1 MKNSKPCLAASAM
14 LATVLAGGVLV
25 RAGQQGQAPAQ
36 FPLSNTIRPTGQ
48 GVTAAY
54 EGWFYNTDG
63 TISLLIGYFNRNT
76 KQELDVAVGPNN
88 RIEPGG
94 PDQGQPTRF
103 LTGRQFGVFAIKVP
117 KDFGAKQL
125 TWTLVAN
132 GQTNVIPLHI
142 KPDWVVEPFEDAGSK
157 NTPPVLRFKPDGP
170 GMTGP
175 PAGIASTYTTTMPNP
190 VTLTAWVTDEPP
202 KLNVVP
208 NQQRGR
214 SRGAAGTPAPPPLSI
229 TWSKYRGPGQVT
241 FAAAKPP
248 IDKADG
254 GKATTTATFSES
266 GDYILRAQANDQSGD
281 GGGGFQCCW
290 SNAFVTVSVKPAAT
304 TNEAQGFSPARRFSQ
319 R

>member
-1 MKNSKPCLAASAM
+1 MRRNNPTRLAIALITCAI
-14 LATVLAGGVLV
+14 AGSVLV
-25 RAGQQGQAPAQ
+25 HAGQQPPPVGQAPAP
-36 FPLSNTIRPTGQ
+36 FPLSGTIRTTGQ

-54 EGWFYNTDG
+54 EGWFYNKDG

-76 KQELDVAVGPNN
+76 KQELDVPVGPNN

-94 PDQGQPTRF
+94 PDQGQPTHF
-103 LTGRQFGVFAIKVP
+103 LPGRQYGVFAIKVP
-117 KDFGAKQL
+117 KDFGTRQL

-132 GQTNVIPLHI
+132 GQTNVIPMHI
-142 KPDWVVEPFEDAGSK
+142 KPDWIVEPFEDAGSK
-157 NTPPVLRFKPDGP
+157 NTPPVLRFQPDGKAV
-170 GMTGP
+170 TGP

-190 VTLTAWVTDEPP
+190 VTLTTWVTDEPP

-214 SRGAAGTPAPPPLSI
+214 GRGAAGAPATPQPPPLSV

-254 GKATTTATFSES
+254 GRATTTASFSAP
-266 GDYILRAQANDQSGD
+266 GDYVLRVQANDQSGD
-281 GGGGFQCCW
+281 GGGGFECCW
-290 SNAFVTVSVKPAAT
+290 SNTFVAISVKPAVT
-304 TNEAQGFSPARRFSQ
+304 STGGQ

>member
-1 MKNSKPCLAASAM
+1 MRSRKSRVAASAM
-14 LATVLAGGVLV
+14 LATVLGGGVLV
-25 RAGQQGQAPAQ
+25 RAGQQGQAPTQ

-54 EGWFYNTDG
+54 EGWFYNKDG

-76 KQELDVAVGPNN
+76 KQELDVPVGPNN

-94 PDQGQPTRF
+94 PDQGQPTHF

-117 KDFGAKQL
+117 KDFGARQI

-132 GQTNVIPLHI
+132 GQTNVIPMHI

-157 NTPPVLRFKPDGP
+157 NTPPVLRFQPDGKS
-170 GMTGP
+170 MTGP
-175 PAGIASTYTTTMPNP
+175 PVGTASTYTTVMPSP
-190 VTLTAWVTDEPP
+190 MTLTAWVTDEPP
-202 KLNVVP
+202 KVNVAP
-208 NQQRGR
+208 NQPRGR
-214 SRGAAGTPAPPPLSI
+214 GRGAAGAPTTPQPPPPPPLSI

-241 FAAAKPP
+241 FAAVKPP

-254 GKATTTATFSES
+254 GKATTTVTFSEP
-266 GDYILRAQANDQSGD
+266 GDYILRVQANDQSGD

-290 SNAFVTVSVKPAAT
+290 SNAHVAVSVKPAVAST
-304 TNEAQGFSPARRFSQ
+304 GGER
-319 R
+319 

>member
-1 MKNSKPCLAASAM
+1 MRSSKSRVAASAV

-25 RAGQQGQAPAQ
+25 RAGQQGQAPTQ
-36 FPLSNTIRPTGQ
+36 FPLSNTIRATGQ

-54 EGWFYNTDG
+54 EGWFYNKDG

-76 KQELDVAVGPNN
+76 KQELDVPVGPNN

-94 PDQGQPTRF
+94 PDQGQPTHF

-117 KDFGAKQL
+117 KDFGARQL

-132 GQTNVIPLHI
+132 GQTNVIPVHI

-157 NTPPVLRFKPDGP
+157 NTPPVLRFQLDGT

-190 VTLTAWVTDEPP
+190 VTLTAWVSDEPP
-202 KLNVVP
+202 KVNVAP
-208 NQQRGR
+208 NQPRGR
-214 SRGAAGTPAPPPLSI
+214 GRGAAGAPTTPQPPPLSI

-254 GKATTTATFSES
+254 GKATTAATFSES
-266 GDYILRAQANDQSGD
+266 GDYILRVQANDQSGD

-290 SNAFVTVSVKPAAT
+290 SNAFVTVSVKPGMPAT
-304 TNEAQGFSPARRFSQ
+304 GGLP
-319 R
+319 